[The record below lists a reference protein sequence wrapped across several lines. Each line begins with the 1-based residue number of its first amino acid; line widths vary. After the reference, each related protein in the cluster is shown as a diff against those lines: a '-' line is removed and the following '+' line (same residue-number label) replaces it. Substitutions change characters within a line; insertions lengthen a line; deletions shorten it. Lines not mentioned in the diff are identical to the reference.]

1 MQSDS
6 NILQVKNLSKS
17 FGGLKAISDCSLKI
31 KKGSITGIIGPN
43 GSGKTTLFNLI
54 SGNLKSSKGTVL
66 FNNEDIT
73 NIPSYELFTKGVLRT
88 FQIAHEF
95 TNLTV
100 LENLMMV
107 PGGQSGEKL
116 VNALF
121 KPSLVKKEEIKVKEK
136 ALKVIDFLNL
146 KHLSN
151 ELAGNL
157 SGGQKKLLELGRTM
171 MVDAKLVLLDEV
183 GAGVNR
189 TLLKDIGYTD
199 EEGLDETSIREI
211 ILRTIGGNPRS
222 IKRLVNSVSL
232 IQIFSDLKTNEDKEN
247 NINIDKED
255 EDLDE
260 KDLKFLLFSLLC
272 LQIAYPPI
280 YSLLVNKP
288 DFTSWDDNFAF
299 NETKRSEESIDTFK
313 EEFDNACKTEDFNEE
328 WEKCLYRICY
338 ERPRLKP
345 RVADISKFFSYI
357 CK

>member
-1 MQSDS
+1 MQSDT

-17 FGGLKAISDCSLKI
+17 FGGLKAISNCSLKI

-54 SGNLKSSKGTVL
+54 AGNLKSSEGKIL

-73 NIPSYELFTKGVLRT
+73 NVPSYELFSKGVLRT

-116 VNALF
+116 MNALF
-121 KPSLVKKEEIKVKEK
+121 KPSLVKKEEKNVKEK
-136 ALKVIDFLNL
+136 ALQVIDFLNL

-189 TLLKDIGYTD
+189 TLLKDIGSAILKLNKEQGYTFCMIEHDMEFISRLCDPVIVLAEGSVLFEGTPD
-199 EEGLDETSIREI
+199 EV
-211 ILRTIGGNPRS
+211 
-222 IKRLVNSVSL
+222 K
-232 IQIFSDLKTNEDKEN
+232 KNEKVIDSYLGRGSKSKDKN
-247 NINIDKED
+247 
-255 EDLDE
+255 
-260 KDLKFLLFSLLC
+260 
-272 LQIAYPPI
+272 
-280 YSLLVNKP
+280 
-288 DFTSWDDNFAF
+288 
-299 NETKRSEESIDTFK
+299 
-313 EEFDNACKTEDFNEE
+313 
-328 WEKCLYRICY
+328 
-338 ERPRLKP
+338 
-345 RVADISKFFSYI
+345 
-357 CK
+357 

>member
-6 NILQVKNLSKS
+6 NILQVNNLSKF
-17 FGGLKAISDCSLKI
+17 FGGLAAVSNCSLKI

-54 SGNLKSSKGTVL
+54 AGNLISSKGTVL
-66 FNNEDIT
+66 FNDEDIT
-73 NIPSYELFTKGVLRT
+73 NIPSYELFSKGVLRT

-107 PGGQSGEKL
+107 PGKQSGENL

-121 KPSLVKKEEIKVKEK
+121 KPSIVKKEEAIVKEK
-136 ALKVIDFLNL
+136 ALEVIDFLNL

-189 TLLKDIGYTD
+189 TLLKEIGSAILKLNKEKGYTFCMIEHDMEFISRLCNPVIVMAEGSVLFEGTSD
-199 EEGLDETSIREI
+199 EVKNNEKVIESYLGRGS
-211 ILRTIGGNPRS
+211 
-222 IKRLVNSVSL
+222 K
-232 IQIFSDLKTNEDKEN
+232 LKDK
-247 NINIDKED
+247 
-255 EDLDE
+255 
-260 KDLKFLLFSLLC
+260 S
-272 LQIAYPPI
+272 
-280 YSLLVNKP
+280 
-288 DFTSWDDNFAF
+288 
-299 NETKRSEESIDTFK
+299 
-313 EEFDNACKTEDFNEE
+313 
-328 WEKCLYRICY
+328 
-338 ERPRLKP
+338 
-345 RVADISKFFSYI
+345 
-357 CK
+357 

>member
-1 MQSDS
+1 MYSDS

-54 SGNLKSSKGTVL
+54 SGNLKSSQGTVL

-73 NIPSYELFTKGVLRT
+73 NIPSYELFSKGVLRT

-189 TLLKDIGYTD
+189 TLLKDIG
-199 EEGLDETSIREI
+199 SA
-211 ILRTIGGNPRS
+211 ILRLNKEQGYTFCMIEHDMEFISRLCNPVIVLS
-222 IKRLVNSVSL
+222 EGSVL
-232 IQIFSDLKTNEDKEN
+232 FEGTPDQVKKNEKVIDSYLGRGSKSKDN
-247 NINIDKED
+247 N
-255 EDLDE
+255 
-260 KDLKFLLFSLLC
+260 
-272 LQIAYPPI
+272 
-280 YSLLVNKP
+280 
-288 DFTSWDDNFAF
+288 
-299 NETKRSEESIDTFK
+299 
-313 EEFDNACKTEDFNEE
+313 
-328 WEKCLYRICY
+328 
-338 ERPRLKP
+338 
-345 RVADISKFFSYI
+345 
-357 CK
+357 